1 MAGTETSAKLGI
13 QWNGGAVLAAAIGQE
28 NNSFTTLQMAK
39 YTSMLANGGNDID
52 VTVVKSVVDANGNEV
67 PREELKKYL
76 STRLNIEETNE
87 EKVTFQAQN
96 LKAVV
101 EGMKGVTTETGGTA
115 YSTFKNF
122 NIEVGGKT
130 GSAQTGRK
138 DENGKNITNAWFV
151 GFAPYENPEIAIVV
165 MIENGQSGGKAAI
178 PARDII
184 AEYFGMNAGR
194 VTENMQAKPSTEIQ
208 N

>member
-1 MAGTETSAKLGI
+1 
-13 QWNGGAVLAAAIGQE
+13 
-28 NNSFTTLQMAK
+28 MAK
-39 YTSMLANGGNDID
+39 YTSILANGGNDVN
-52 VTVVKSVVDANGNEV
+52 VTIIKSVVDAEGKEV
-67 PREELKKYL
+67 PREELNQYL
-76 STRLNIEETNE
+76 RTRLNIEDTND
-87 EKVTFQAQN
+87 EKVTFQPQN
-96 LKAVV
+96 IKAVV

-151 GFAPYENPEIAIVV
+151 GFAPYDNPEIAIVV
-165 MIENGQSGGKAAI
+165 MIENGQSGGQAAI

-184 AEYFGMNAGR
+184 AEYFGMNANR
-194 VTENMQAKPSTEIQ
+194 VTEDMSAKPAIEIQ

>member
-1 MAGTETSAKLGI
+1 
-13 QWNGGAVLAAAIGQE
+13 
-28 NNSFTTLQMAK
+28 MAK
-39 YTSMLANGGNDID
+39 YTSILANGGNDID
-52 VTVVKSVVDANGNEV
+52 VSIIKSIIGSNGSKIDKAEV
-67 PREELKKYL
+67 EHYLKQRLGLEEDY
-76 STRLNIEETNE
+76 S
-87 EKVTFQAQN
+87 EKVTFKQEN
-96 LKAVV
+96 LNAIL
-101 EGMKGVTTETGGTA
+101 EGMKGVTTESGGTA

-151 GFAPYENPEIAIVV
+151 GFAPYDTPEIAIVV

-184 AEYFGMNAGR
+184 AEYFGMNANK
-194 VTENMQAKPSTEIQ
+194 VTENMQAIPVTQIQ